1 MGAQQSKE
9 SQVFLPAT
17 PTEFSA
23 SLINKL
29 DSSVESDYTRSQY
42 TEKHIQ
48 DLVTEKLKEIEKQSS
63 LALKDAF
70 TKLPQ
75 PDANDNESH
84 AKDVKQKLDEIKEK
98 LQSRPKRGQ
107 LDEETTNARNKV
119 VECLKAND
127 GKPLK
132 CWDEVEAFKA
142 RVKAVEDAVAF

>member
-1 MGAQQSKE
+1 M
-9 SQVFLPAT
+9 
-17 PTEFSA
+17 
-23 SLINKL
+23 
-29 DSSVESDYTRSQY
+29 
-42 TEKHIQ
+42 
-48 DLVTEKLKEIEKQSS
+48 KEIEKQSS